1 MRITRRPSTTIP
13 GLGETPSIA
22 DAPEPTSAT
31 NGGPVTDRVQLSD
44 AARLRQ
50 RLKTE
55 VGDPSA
61 SALTTASLDALQAS
75 VANETYAPDPRAVA
89 QKLLRDLAEDL
100 LA

>member
-22 DAPEPTSAT
+22 DAPEPTST
-31 NGGPVTDRVQLSD
+31 GNGGAVTDRVQLSD

-50 RLKTE
+50 RLKAE

-61 SALTTASLDALQAS
+61 SAVTTARLDALQAS
-75 VANETYAPDPRAVA
+75 IANETYAPDPRAVA